1 VAERIEAPPA
11 AAPPAPGGP
20 WQRFARIETFR
31 SLRQHPNFR
40 LYWCG
45 ALASNVGTW
54 TQSVAQGWLMYQLT
68 GSTFMLGAVGFA
80 QSVPFIVFA
89 LYGGVLADRV
99 ERRRLMVWTQSGMMV
114 LAFLL
119 AALTLTGAIT
129 PWGLLAIVLANGV
142 VNAFNTPV
150 RQSIVSDLVP
160 KADLA
165 NAIAVNSTQFQASR
179 TLGPA
184 LAGMLLAAVGPGWC
198 FFLNGASFLAVIWTL
213 LVMDVPPLPPR
224 ARPSALRSV
233 REALSYVRAD
243 RTMRALMLIAGIPS
257 LFGMAYSYLLP
268 AFAESVLAAGPAGLG
283 VLQSAVGIGALT
295 GALSIASLPTLVR
308 SGRSMLVALFVLG
321 GGLIA
326 FGLSTSFAL
335 SAALLF
341 AVGVGQMVYNN
352 LRQTFVQGLVAD
364 EMRGRVLS
372 LLTLS
377 TFGLQP
383 LGAVE
388 AGALASLVGPGVA
401 VVLNGLICVL
411 LAILVWAR
419 FPRIRALT

>member
-1 VAERIEAPPA
+1 VAETIEAPPA
-11 AAPPAPGGP
+11 AAPRAPAGP
-20 WQRFARIETFR
+20 WQRLARIETFR

-54 TQSVAQGWLMYQLT
+54 TQTVAQGWLMYRLT

-119 AALTLTGAIT
+119 AALTLSAAIT
-129 PWGLLAIVLANGV
+129 PVLLLAIVLANGV

-184 LAGMLLAAVGPGWC
+184 LAGVLLAAVGPGWC

-233 REALSYVRAD
+233 HEALAYVGAD
-243 RTMRALMLIAGIPS
+243 RTIGALMLIAGIPS

-283 VLQSAVGIGALT
+283 ILQSAVGIGALT
-295 GALSIASLPTLVR
+295 GALSIASLPALVR
-308 SGRSMLVALFVLG
+308 SGRSMLVALVVLG

-388 AGALASLVGPGVA
+388 AGTLASLVGPGPA
-401 VVLNGLICVL
+401 VLLNGLVCVL

-419 FPRIRALT
+419 FPRIRALA

>member
-1 VAERIEAPPA
+1 VAETSEAPPA
-11 AAPPAPGGP
+11 APLAPTGP
-20 WQRFARIETFR
+20 WQRLGRIETFR
-31 SLRQHPNFR
+31 SLSQHPNFR

-45 ALASNVGTW
+45 ALASNIGTW

-129 PWGLLAIVLANGV
+129 PVLLLAIVLANGV

-165 NAIAVNSTQFQASR
+165 NAIAINSTQFQASR

-184 LAGMLLAAVGPGWC
+184 LAGVLLAAVGPGWC

-213 LVMDVPPLPPR
+213 LAMHVPPLPPR

-233 REALSYVRAD
+233 QEALTYVRAD
-243 RTMRALMLIAGIPS
+243 RTISALMLIAGIPS

-268 AFAESVLAAGPAGLG
+268 AFAESVLSAGPAGLG

-295 GALSIASLPTLVR
+295 GALSIASLPSLVR
-308 SGRSMLVALFVLG
+308 SGRSMLIALFVLG

-341 AVGVGQMVYNN
+341 AVGVGQMIYNN

-388 AGALASLVGPGVA
+388 AGTLASLIGPGPA
-401 VVLNGLICVL
+401 VLLNGLVCVL
-411 LAILVWAR
+411 LAIVVWAR
-419 FPRIRALT
+419 FPRIRALA

>member
-1 VAERIEAPPA
+1 
-11 AAPPAPGGP
+11 
-20 WQRFARIETFR
+20 
-31 SLRQHPNFR
+31 
-40 LYWCG
+40 
-45 ALASNVGTW
+45 
-54 TQSVAQGWLMYQLT
+54 
-68 GSTFMLGAVGFA
+68 
-80 QSVPFIVFA
+80 VPFIVFA

-99 ERRRLMVWTQSGMMV
+99 ERRRLMVWTQTGMML

-119 AALTLTGAIT
+119 AALTLTGAVT

-142 VNAFNTPV
+142 VNALNTPV

-160 KADLA
+160 KTDLA
-165 NAIAVNSTQFQASR
+165 NAIAINSTQFQASR

-184 LAGMLLAAVGPGWC
+184 LAGVLLAAVGPGWC
-198 FFLNGASFLAVIWTL
+198 FVLNGASFLAVIWTL

-233 REALSYVRAD
+233 QEGIAYVGGD
-243 RTMRALMLIAGIPS
+243 RTLSTLMLVAGIPS

-268 AFAESVLAAGPAGLG
+268 AFAESVLGSGPTGLG
-283 VLQSAVGIGALT
+283 VLQSAVGIGALI
-295 GALSIASLPTLVR
+295 GALAIASLPAAVR

-335 SAALLF
+335 SAAMLF
-341 AVGVGQMVYNN
+341 AVGAGQMVYNN

-388 AGALASLVGPGVA
+388 VGALASLVGPGPSVL
-401 VVLNGLICVL
+401 LNGLVCAL
-411 LAILVWAR
+411 LAVVVWLR
-419 FPRIRALT
+419 FPRIRALA

>member
-1 VAERIEAPPA
+1 VPETVEAPPA
-11 AAPPAPGGP
+11 AEPVAGAAP
-20 WQRFARIETFR
+20 WERLARIETYR
-31 SLRQHPNFR
+31 ALRLHPNFR
-40 LYWCG
+40 LYWSG
-45 ALASNVGTW
+45 ALASNIGTW
-54 TQSVAQGWLMYQLT
+54 TQTVAQGWLMYDLT

-99 ERRRLMVWTQSGMMV
+99 ERRRLMVWTQTGMML

-142 VNAFNTPV
+142 VNALNTPV

-165 NAIAVNSTQFQASR
+165 NAIAINSTQFQASR

-184 LAGMLLAAVGPGWC
+184 LAGVLLAAVGPGWC

-213 LVMDVPPLPPR
+213 LVMNVPPLPAR
-224 ARPSALRSV
+224 VRPSALRSV
-233 REALSYVRAD
+233 HEALAYAGAD
-243 RTMRALMLIAGIPS
+243 RTISALMLVAGIPS

-283 VLQSAVGIGALT
+283 VLQSAVGIGALI
-295 GALSIASLPTLVR
+295 GALAIASLPAAVR

-335 SAALLF
+335 SAAMLF
-341 AVGVGQMVYNN
+341 AVGAGQMVYNN

-388 AGALASLVGPGVA
+388 VGALASLVGPGPSVL
-401 VVLNGLICVL
+401 LNGLVCAL
-411 LAILVWAR
+411 LAVLVWLR
-419 FPRIRALT
+419 FPRIRALA

>member
-1 VAERIEAPPA
+1 L
-11 AAPPAPGGP
+11 
-20 WQRFARIETFR
+20 ARIETFR

-54 TQSVAQGWLMYQLT
+54 TQTVAQGWLMYRLT

-119 AALTLTGAIT
+119 AALTLSAAIT
-129 PWGLLAIVLANGV
+129 PVLLLAIVLANGV

-184 LAGMLLAAVGPGWC
+184 LAGVLLAAVGPGWC

-233 REALSYVRAD
+233 HEALAYVGAD
-243 RTMRALMLIAGIPS
+243 RTIGALMLIAGIPS

-283 VLQSAVGIGALT
+283 ILQSAVGIGALT
-295 GALSIASLPTLVR
+295 GALSIASLPALVR
-308 SGRSMLVALFVLG
+308 SGRSMLVALVVLG

-388 AGALASLVGPGVA
+388 AGTLASLVGPGPA
-401 VVLNGLICVL
+401 VLLNGLVCVL

-419 FPRIRALT
+419 FPRIRALA